1 MRKVASYF
9 IFLHLLE
16 VWHDRL
22 SQLLHLVCYHTVC
35 QVTSSIRARKKKER
49 QVSIITKILWPTD
62 PLSILWRPPEG
73 GSGEL
78 VCPVSDT
85 SLSYMTRKTWL
96 THISPVHG
104 AEFGAVKKE
113 PPLSKYYTDA
123 AFWIS
128 KQKMQSVLPQSG
140 QCSLFWGLAR
150 LPGSQEHHLSWGEN
164 SAWLSASWPLMT
176 SPVSLNPRL
185 ASLLLLWQNI
195 QGKLL

>member
-1 MRKVASYF
+1 M
-9 IFLHLLE
+9 
-16 VWHDRL
+16 
-22 SQLLHLVCYHTVC
+22 
-35 QVTSSIRARKKKER
+35 
-49 QVSIITKILWPTD
+49 
-62 PLSILWRPPEG
+62 
-73 GSGEL
+73 
-78 VCPVSDT
+78 CPVSDT

-140 QCSLFWGLAR
+140 QR

-164 SAWLSASWPLMT
+164 SAWLSAS
-176 SPVSLNPRL
+176 
-185 ASLLLLWQNI
+185 
-195 QGKLL
+195 